1 MNTIAILN
9 QKGGVGKTTSTI
21 NIAGE
26 LSLRGKK
33 ILIIDGDSQGNA
45 TQNLGMYNPDN
56 LTISSVLLG
65 EKSINDVILHTA
77 FENIDLVP
85 ANLELQY
92 AEMSLQQRITRN
104 DNVFKKAM
112 KELKTE
118 YDYIIIDCP
127 PSLSTMTVNIL
138 TYVENVLIP
147 VKTDRNSLEG
157 YERLLNLIEAIRQDS
172 NEKLKVLGLFIT
184 VFEKQTVLDR
194 QIFKDMQNSLG
205 DMFINVPIRKC
216 IEVRE
221 APLANLPVSYYS
233 NTSNGTEDYKNLTTI
248 IIERLGGNK

>member
-33 ILIIDGDSQGNA
+33 VLVIDGDSQGNA
-45 TQNLGMYNPDN
+45 TQNLGMYTPDN
-56 LTISSVLLG
+56 LTISDVLLG
-65 EKSINDVILHTA
+65 KKNINDVILKTSL
-77 FENIDLVP
+77 ENIDLIP

-92 AEMSLQQRITRN
+92 AEMSLQQRVTRN
-104 DNVFKKAM
+104 DNVLKKAM
-112 KELKTE
+112 FELKTA
-118 YDYIIIDCP
+118 YDYVLIDCP

-157 YERLLNLIEAIRQDS
+157 YERLLSVVDAIRQDS
-172 NEKLKVLGLFIT
+172 NEKLKVLGIFIT
-184 VFEKQTVLDR
+184 VFEKQTVLDK
-194 QIFKDMQNSLG
+194 QIYEDVQNGLG
-205 DMFINVPIRKC
+205 DLFINVPIRKC

-233 NTSNGTEDYKNLTTI
+233 KNSNGTEDYRNLTTM
-248 IIERLGGNK
+248 IIERMRGNE

>member
-33 ILIIDGDSQGNA
+33 VLIIDGDSQGNS

-56 LTISSVLLG
+56 LTISNVLLG

-85 ANLELQY
+85 ANLRLQY
-92 AEMSLQQRITRN
+92 AEMSLQQRVTRN
-104 DNVFKKAM
+104 DNVLKKAM
-112 KELKTE
+112 SELRTS
-118 YDYIIIDCP
+118 YDYIIVDCP

-138 TYVENVLIP
+138 TYVENVLVP

-157 YERLLNLIEAIRQDS
+157 YESLLDMVNAIRQDS
-172 NEKLKVLGLFIT
+172 NENLKILGLFIT

-194 QIFKDMQNSLG
+194 KIFEDVQNGIGNL
-205 DMFINVPIRKC
+205 FINVPIRKC

-221 APLANLPVSYYS
+221 APMSALPVCYYS
-233 NTSNGTEDYKNLTTI
+233 NTSNGTEDYRNLTTA
-248 IIERLGGNK
+248 IIERLGENK